1 MRGTDDRQS
10 SMFSYI
16 SAEERVPTKHPLR
29 KLKELVEPVLKE
41 LSPRFDE
48 MYSKM
53 GRPSIPP
60 ERLLRASLL
69 QVLYTI
75 RSERQLMEHLDYNIL
90 FRWFVGLN
98 LDDPVWVPTVFT
110 HNRDRLL
117 DNQVAQAFLAGVL
130 KQANER
136 GLLSHEHFTVD
147 GTLLEAW
154 ASQKSFVAKDRE
166 PDTSDHDSDPGNPAV
181 NFRGERRSNAT
192 HESRTDPE
200 ARLARKSYGT
210 TSKLAYLG
218 SILVDNRYSLPVAA
232 HVTQPG
238 YEAEC
243 DGALEMLTGLDPSP
257 RRRTIGADKGYDRG
271 SFVQDVRKLGF
282 TPHVCPNLHARRLR
296 SDVDG
301 RTTRHPGYAI
311 SQRKRKQAEEFFG
324 WGKTVG
330 LLRKLHQRGRK
341 RVEGVFTFTV
351 AVYGLVRIRSLI
363 EAGVCA

>member
-1 MRGTDDRQS
+1 MRGSDGQQS
-10 SMFSYI
+10 TMFSYI
-16 SAEERVPTKHPLR
+16 SAEDRVPANHPLR
-29 KLKELVEPVLKE
+29 SLRALVEPVLKE

-48 MYSKM
+48 MYARS

-98 LDDPVWVPTVFT
+98 LDDAVWVPTVFS

-117 DNQVAQAFLAGVL
+117 ESEVAQAFLAGVL
-130 KQANER
+130 RQANER

-154 ASQKSFVAKDRE
+154 ASHKSFVAKDE
-166 PDTSDHDSDPGNPAV
+166 SATVPDDDDPGNPTV
-181 NFRGERRSNAT
+181 NFRGEPRSNAT
-192 HESRTDPE
+192 HESRTDPD

-210 TSKLAYLG
+210 TSKLSYLG
-218 SILVDNRYSLPVAA
+218 SILVDNRFSLPVAA
-232 HVTQPG
+232 HVSQPG

-243 DGALEMLTGLDPSP
+243 EAALEMLTGLDPSP
-257 RRRTIGADKGYDRG
+257 NRRTIGADKGYDRG
-271 SFVQDVRKLGF
+271 SFVRDVRQLGF
-282 TPHVCPNLHARRLR
+282 TPHVAPNVHGRRFH
-296 SDVDG
+296 SEVDG
-301 RTTRHPGYAI
+301 RTTRHPGYAV

-324 WGKTVG
+324 WSKCYG
-330 LLRKLHQRGRK
+330 LLRKLRHRGRE
-341 RVEGVFTFTV
+341 RVEWMFTFTV
-351 AVYGLVRIRSLI
+351 AVYGLVRMRNLI
-363 EAGVCA
+363 AAGVCP